1 MSEHRPAFRGCG
13 YRADMR
19 GYAVYSADGEERW
32 SHTTYTSYRTQAEEG
47 ASMGRAPEGWLD

>member
-1 MSEHRPAFRGCG
+1 
-13 YRADMR
+13 MR